1 MLLHG
6 GNFGNYCFQDQIK
19 QYSLVAFG
27 CQCLMSNKM
36 KRLSYG
42 CWTRIFEFW
51 CVISMTQ
58 KRHGS
63 HATTPRVSNI
73 SKAPRSIILVE
84 VVALF
89 HMPVP
94 IATQA
99 EWVTTFPKAFCHVSR
114 RSWPSTSTST
124 VREPG
129 WWHLLWKCYPRPIA
143 LWKFRY
149 GGDIETRL
157 KVDDFA
163 KIVWRISR
171 WWFHFKGF
179 PELTHIFFSEVVPPT
194 LRTWW
199 WLRSSPHHT
208 ILHFIPSP
216 TKPINPR
223 LPSSTSLLFQ
233 PILQWESDKSIDLLC
248 WCKRAQ
254 NHGTKRN
261 LMKLVLYACPE
272 MIQTYSNNGMVSCF
286 HVFLML

>member
-1 MLLHG
+1 MKSTSSLSIVFWDLSSGILYEWRELNSREYPRPWCHVMLLHG

-129 WWHLLWKCYPRPIA
+129 WWHLLWKCYNNLSKTDCIM
-143 LWKFRY
+143 
-149 GGDIETRL
+149 
-157 KVDDFA
+157 KV
-163 KIVWRISR
+163 
-171 WWFHFKGF
+171 
-179 PELTHIFFSEVVPPT
+179 
-194 LRTWW
+194 
-199 WLRSSPHHT
+199 
-208 ILHFIPSP
+208 
-216 TKPINPR
+216 
-223 LPSSTSLLFQ
+223 
-233 PILQWESDKSIDLLC
+233 
-248 WCKRAQ
+248 
-254 NHGTKRN
+254 
-261 LMKLVLYACPE
+261 
-272 MIQTYSNNGMVSCF
+272 
-286 HVFLML
+286 